1 MKLFGLQRIDGGITI
16 SSSSGQQTLVAL
28 PDDRSQAARI
38 VGERLLALLDDPSQP
53 YASQSR
59 PPSDDD
65 GRSELEDGLHAVSE
79 GIETSRVVWQALRLL
94 TRGRR

>member
-16 SSSSGQQTLVAL
+16 ALSSGHETLVAL

-38 VGERLLALLDDPSQP
+38 VGERLLALLDDPTQP
-53 YASQSR
+53 HAT
-59 PPSDDD
+59 PSAAPAA
-65 GRSELEDGLHAVSE
+65 GEGSELAEGLAAVGE
-79 GIETSRVVWQALRLL
+79 GLETTRVVWHALRLL